1 MAIEYFCCYHS
12 YLEVMEEL
20 NDAEKGRLF
29 TACLTYSKTGESP
42 QLCGNERFVFPT
54 FRAQIDRDN
63 SRYDKKC
70 QKQAENAKKRW
81 HANEC
86 DGMPDDANLA
96 KDAKTKTKT
105 KTKEKTKDNINTPL
119 SPLFGEELQKAFDD
133 WLEYKRERREGYKP
147 TGLKALES
155 EIRNNAAVHG
165 ESEVA
170 KLIRS
175 CMAAGWKGIA
185 FDRLGAKQS
194 AKPKS
199 MGPTCSSAYSRG
211 REALN
216 DGRSEAER
224 IRENNERL
232 KRLMQQP
239 QKEVNA

>member
-96 KDAKTKTKT
+96 KDAKTKTKA
-105 KTKEKTKDNINTPL
+105 KTKAKTKDNINTPL

-165 ESEVA
+165 EGEVA

-185 FDRLGAKQS
+185 FDRLGAKPI
-194 AKPKS
+194 AKPKAAN
-199 MGPTCSSAYSRG
+199 GPTYNAPSAEQMRAQAENAQ
-211 REALN
+211 RERDYMMRVL
-216 DGRSEAER
+216 
-224 IRENNERL
+224 RE
-232 KRLMQQP
+232 
-239 QKEVNA
+239 EVKA